1 MAAIDAFERFIASLA
16 DDKKAMLDGLIKQQ
30 RDELFAARS
39 EDARLR
45 IVQEF
50 IEEVRER
57 LADHKSRTTVKV

>member
-1 MAAIDAFERFIASLA
+1 MAARDAFEQFIESLPEG
-16 DDKKAMLDGLIKQQ
+16 KKALLDGFIKQQ
-30 RDELFAARS
+30 RDELLAARS

-57 LADHKSRTTVKV
+57 LADHKSRTTAKV